1 MQTVGYVGLGAMGG
15 ALAGHLTNTYD
26 LLVLD
31 RSPAAVALL
40 EGKGARGVVSGAAL
54 AREADVICLCLP
66 RTADVREAIFGA
78 GGLAEGLSPGKLIID
93 QTSGVPEQ
101 TAAIAAEL
109 AARGV
114 LMLDA
119 PLSGGVPAAQAGT
132 VTIIASGSDAAWAK
146 GEAVLRAMTAKVY
159 RCSDRVGDGQA
170 LKLVNNAI
178 GMGFRVNA
186 LELVALG
193 RKAGLGLGAMVD
205 RLNAGPAANF
215 TTRGMLVG
223 LVEGRSTTNF
233 ALSLMAK
240 DLSEAMAL
248 GLATGSALPLT
259 GATRSTV
266 QMGLALLGRDAKL
279 DEIIALTGQ
288 LAQVE
293 MRGEGQADATLMALI
308 EVGVLVGNVIAVAE
322 CVAMG
327 RRYGLHPAEMSR
339 ILNVG
344 SAWSAV
350 SDTILPALAAGKV
363 PDLPMSLDQASQ
375 ALSALAARS
384 ASLGT
389 PFILPG
395 IALAMVQEAARQH
408 GSAASLGHLT
418 FGFEDHSTP
427 G

>member
-1 MQTVGYVGLGAMGG
+1 
-15 ALAGHLTNTYD
+15 
-26 LLVLD
+26 
-31 RSPAAVALL
+31 
-40 EGKGARGVVSGAAL
+40 
-54 AREADVICLCLP
+54 
-66 RTADVREAIFGA
+66 
-78 GGLAEGLSPGKLIID
+78 
-93 QTSGVPEQ
+93 
-101 TAAIAAEL
+101 
-109 AARGV
+109 
-114 LMLDA
+114 
-119 PLSGGVPAAQAGT
+119 
-132 VTIIASGSDAAWAK
+132 
-146 GEAVLRAMTAKVY
+146 MTAKVY

-344 SAWSAV
+344 SAWCAV